1 MWFVL
6 AGALATAE
14 PQVGFTPAD
23 AVTFAVADIQSVPDE
38 RRPYLRYVWIAKE
51 SDAAAVAF
59 TLNTAWSRA
68 SVPLKADVVA
78 GGRLVRVEL
87 DRLCPKDADLKN
99 AVDIWEKQASQDFYF
114 YIRQSVTVAP
124 YKADDGKTYSHKWVS
139 TFGGHTILKDGVLL
153 QGMTKSTAPIQRFDR
168 FIIKSLSVLDG
179 ADYYRL
185 AGITKSKKTG
195 QTDFEKFLDDHGVD
209 VKRALELRADR
220 RAAIFKSGVTAKPR
234 AINEVQG
241 LLGVA
246 TWSEDIAD
254 NNLDPKAHPV
264 LTLLNPKFDASEAI
278 ALRANG
284 FCSFALFNGKGELQ
298 DVVPDNIAKDHT
310 IPVPL
315 TARLQPAISCIRCHS
330 QGKGFRTTRND
341 VNALLK
347 AAPEGNLRFDILG
360 DLRRHD
366 QRDVL
371 DELAGKYRGNL
382 ERLDRGRNDY
392 SDSVF
397 LATGGKSV
405 EEASGSVR
413 AIQDHYQEDVTPQR
427 ACEELGVIVDEAD
440 GLMMLRKLVSA
451 ESAPGGLEDARIGFL
466 KAGIAITRPDFEQV
480 FADMALR
487 SRKAYEA
494 LAKDKK

>member
-1 MWFVL
+1 MWLVL
-6 AGALATAE
+6 AAALTATE
-14 PQVGFTPAD
+14 VTYTPAD
-23 AVTFAVADIQSVPDE
+23 AVTFALADAGTYEPE
-38 RRPYLRYVWIAKE
+38 RRSYLRYVFTDGKE
-51 SDAAAVAF
+51 ASAAAVSF
-59 TLNTAWSRA
+59 TLNTAWSRS

-87 DRLCPKDADLKN
+87 DRLCPKDADLRN
-99 AVDIWEKQASQDFYF
+99 AVEIWEKQASQDGYF
-114 YIRQSVTVAP
+114 YIRQSVTVSA
-124 YKADDGKTYSHKWVS
+124 YKADDGKTYTHKWVS

-153 QGMTKSTAPIQRFDR
+153 QGLTKSTAPIQRFDR
-168 FIIKSLSVLDG
+168 FIIKSLTQVDG
-179 ADYYRL
+179 GDYYRL
-185 AGITKSKKTG
+185 AGIRKSTKQG
-195 QTDFEKFLDDHGVD
+195 HTDFEKFLDDHGVD

-241 LLGVA
+241 LFGVA
-246 TWSEDIAD
+246 TWTEDIAD

-264 LTLLNPKFDASEAI
+264 LTLLNPKFDATEAI

-284 FCSFALFNGKGELQ
+284 FCSFALFNAKGELQ

-315 TARLQPAISCIRCHS
+315 TARLQPALSCIRCHS

-347 AAPEGNLRFDILG
+347 AAPEGHLRFDILG
-360 DLRRHD
+360 DTRRHD

-382 ERLDRGRNDY
+382 ERLDRGREDY
-392 SDSVF
+392 SDATF

-405 EEASGSVR
+405 EEASGFVR
-413 AIQDHYQEDVTPQR
+413 AIHDRYQEDVTPQR

-440 GLMMLRKLVSA
+440 GLTMLRKLVPA
-451 ESAPGGLEDARIGFL
+451 TSAPGGYEDARVGFL
-466 KAGIAITRPDFEQV
+466 KAGIAITRQDFEQV

-487 SRKAYEA
+487 SRQQYEA